1 MQGLPTEE
9 TRAVARPRSLVWAK
23 GLNGRLTLF
32 VHLSPTM
39 TLDDIP
45 LFSALKGRLGYL
57 SERQRVISQ
66 NVANSDTPGYRPHD
80 LKPFTIKAGPQAG
93 APIALAATSAG
104 AMISGAGGTQ
114 PQSAAGYKP
123 QVSPDSETRLD
134 GNQVVL
140 EEEMMKLTDARM
152 SYDAAIGFYEKSL
165 SMIQLAIRT
174 PGKGA

>member
-1 MQGLPTEE
+1 
-9 TRAVARPRSLVWAK
+9 
-23 GLNGRLTLF
+23 
-32 VHLSPTM
+32 M

-66 NVANSDTPGYRPHD
+66 NVANSDTPGYRPND
-80 LKPFTIKAGPQAG
+80 LKPFTIKAASGSG
-93 APIALAATSAG
+93 IGSPIALAATSG
-104 AMISGAGGTQ
+104 GQMIGGAGGSQ
-114 PQSAAGYKP
+114 PQSSAGYSP

-152 SYDAAIGFYEKSL
+152 SYDAAIGFYQKSL
-165 SMIQLAIRT
+165 SMLQLAIRS
-174 PGKGA
+174 PGKPT

>member
-1 MQGLPTEE
+1 MEE
-9 TRAVARPRSLVWAK
+9 TRAVARPRSSVCANL
-23 GLNGRLTLF
+23 LNGRLTLF

-80 LKPFTIKAGPQAG
+80 LKPFAIKATSGPQAG

-104 AMISGAGGTQ
+104 AMIGGAGGGQ
-114 PQSAAGYKP
+114 PPSSAGYTP
-123 QVSPDSETRLD
+123 QVTPDSETRLD

-152 SYDAAIGFYEKSL
+152 SYDAAIGFYQKSL
-165 SMIQLAIRT
+165 GMIQLALRT
-174 PGKGA
+174 PGKGGA

>member
-1 MQGLPTEE
+1 
-9 TRAVARPRSLVWAK
+9 
-23 GLNGRLTLF
+23 
-32 VHLSPTM
+32 M

-80 LKPFTIKAGPQAG
+80 LKPFTIKASSGPQAG
-93 APIALAATSAG
+93 APMALAQTSAG
-104 AMISGAGGTQ
+104 RMIGGMGAGQGQ
-114 PQSAAGYKP
+114 AGGAYTP
-123 QVSPDSETRLD
+123 QVAPDSETRLD

-152 SYDAAIGFYEKSL
+152 NYDTAIGFYEKSL

-174 PGKGA
+174 PGKGGI